1 MALKSCGGWEPHA
14 TGGKMGTMLEP
25 MLEEFRE
32 EALITKRILERVPGD
47 KLAWKPH
54 AKSMSLGQL
63 AWHIATVPG
72 GVARLAQLERFDRSQ
87 GKFDVP
93 HPKSVEEILAAFE
106 ESVGEAEGCLQAMS
120 DQQAQTRWRLMRNDT
135 ELLNLSRVGLV
146 RRIMLNHWYH
156 HRGQL
161 SVYLRILDVP
171 IPVIYGR
178 SADEDPFA

>member
-1 MALKSCGGWEPHA
+1 MGPRA
-14 TGGKMGTMLEP
+14 TGGKMGTMLAP

-32 EALITKRILERVPGD
+32 EAITTRRVLERIPGD

-72 GVARLAQLERFDRSQ
+72 GVARLAQLERFDASQ
-87 GKFDVP
+87 RKFDVP
-93 HPKSVEEILAAFE
+93 SPKSVEEILTAFD
-106 ESVGEAEGCLQAMS
+106 ESVREADGCLQAMT
-120 DQQAQTRWRLMRNDT
+120 DQQAEARWRLMRNDT
-135 ELLNLSRVGLV
+135 ELLNWPRIGLV

-161 SVYLRILDVP
+161 SVYLRFLDVP
-171 IPVIYGR
+171 VPVIYGR